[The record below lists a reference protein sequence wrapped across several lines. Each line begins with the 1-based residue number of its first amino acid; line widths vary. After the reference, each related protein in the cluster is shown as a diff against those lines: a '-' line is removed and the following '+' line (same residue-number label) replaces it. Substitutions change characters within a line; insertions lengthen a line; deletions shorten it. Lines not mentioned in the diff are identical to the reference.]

1 MAKAMRGGNGRT
13 ETSTMPPMGTPV
25 IQAQGDEAPSLE
37 AIARRAYELFLARG
51 GEDGHDQDDW
61 YQAERELRGGT
72 H

>member
-1 MAKAMRGGNGRT
+1 
-13 ETSTMPPMGTPV
+13 MGTPV
-25 IQAQGDEAPSLE
+25 IQAIQPQGDQAPSPE

-51 GEDGHDQDDW
+51 GEDGHDMDDW